1 MADVALNEDEQIH
14 DLQNGLVIIQKRSG
28 FRFGTDA
35 VLLSHFA
42 LIKRNSLVADLGC
55 GTGIIALLVAGLN
68 TSCRIKA
75 IDILEG
81 MCDASRRSVALNGL
95 EDRIEVLRGD
105 VKGACRLLG
114 ASVFDHV
121 ISNPPY
127 YSGSCGKTPE
137 DVNKLSSRTEV
148 NMDIS
153 DVCIA
158 AKRLLKSR
166 GRLSLVFPAWRYN
179 DAIDSMR
186 ENSIEPK
193 RVRFVH
199 DTVKHPASIVL
210 MDGVK
215 QGGRELTVL
224 PPLILNNADGS
235 HTEEWHEIYG

>member
-14 DLQNGLVIIQKRSG
+14 DLQNGLFIIQKRNG

-55 GTGIIALLVAGLN
+55 GTGIIALLVAKLN
-68 TSCRIKA
+68 ASCRIKA
-75 IDILEG
+75 IDILEE
-81 MCDASRRSVALNGL
+81 MCDAARRSVILNGL
-95 EDRIEVLRGD
+95 EDRIEVLQGD
-105 VKGACRLLG
+105 VKSSCKIRG

-127 YSGSCGKTPE
+127 YSDNCGKTPE
-137 DVNKLSSRTEV
+137 DENKLSSRTEL
-148 NMDIS
+148 NMDIGN
-153 DVCIA
+153 VCLA

-215 QGGRELTVL
+215 QGGKELTVL
-224 PPLILNNADGS
+224 PPLILNNTDGS

>member
-1 MADVALNEDEQIH
+1 MADVALNEGEQIH
-14 DLQNGLVIIQKRSG
+14 DLQNGLFIIQKRNG

-42 LIKRNSLVADLGC
+42 QIKRNSLVADLGC
-55 GTGIIALLVAGLN
+55 GTGIIALLVATLN
-68 TSCRIKA
+68 ESCRVKA
-75 IDILEG
+75 LDILED
-81 MCDASRRSVALNGL
+81 MCDTARRSVVLNGF
-95 EDRIEVLRGD
+95 EDRIEVLQGD
-105 VKGACRLLG
+105 VKDSCEILG

-127 YSGSCGKTPE
+127 YSDSCGKTPE
-137 DVNKLSSRTEV
+137 DENKLSSRTEK
-148 NMDIS
+148 NMDIG
-153 DVCIA
+153 DVCLA

-224 PPLILNNADGS
+224 PPMILNNPDGS

>member
-137 DVNKLSSRTEV
+137 DVNKLSIRTEL

>member
-1 MADVALNEDEQIH
+1 MDEVKLNRDEQIH
-14 DLQNGLVIIQKRSG
+14 DLQNGLFIIQKSNG

-55 GTGIIALLVAGLN
+55 GTGIISIIAAGLN
-68 TSCRIKA
+68 DTCRIKA
-75 IDILEG
+75 IDILED
-81 MCDASRRSVALNGL
+81 MCDMARRSVALNGL
-95 EDRIEVLRGD
+95 EDRIEVLHGD
-105 VKGACRLLG
+105 VKDCCTVLS

-127 YSGSCGKTPE
+127 YSDKSGKTPE
-137 DVNKLSSRTEV
+137 DANKLSSKIEK

-158 AKRLLKSR
+158 AKQLLKSR

-179 DAIDSMR
+179 DAVDCMR
-186 ENSIEPK
+186 ENTIEPK

-199 DTVKHPASIVL
+199 DTIKHPASIVL

-215 QGGRELTVL
+215 QGGKELTVL
-224 PPLILNNADGS
+224 PPLVLNNPDGS